1 VTTIANIIN
10 EELPAFMKR
19 NGLETLRVLEVGVL
33 RAQDAEHEAGDGH
46 STLAFAELCAK
57 LPGGS
62 FTGIDLSVGDAQD
75 AVAKAGL
82 GSVCT
87 FLQGDS
93 LDMLQALADGGQRFD
108 VVYLDAD
115 NSAESTMK
123 EYELALQVLDRPG
136 LVLGDDMNLDHRE
149 VQKGKI
155 LIPHLRENNVPFR
168 LRHRRTPWDIRDI
181 LVQEVPA

>member
-1 VTTIANIIN
+1 MTTIANIIN

-93 LDMLQALADGGQRFD
+93 LDMLQALTEGGQRFD

-136 LVLGDDMNLDHRE
+136 LILGDDMNLDHRE